1 MASYVISI
9 AALRRN
15 AAILRETADAAGC
28 KIVLALKGF
37 SCWKAFPYIR
47 EYLDGCCASGL
58 WEALLARDY
67 FGKHVVTYSPAYQEE
82 DIRQLCEFTH
92 HLDFNSLSQWFRF
105 REMVMAHP
113 RFQSGELH
121 CGLRVNPEC
130 STGHTALYDPCVP
143 GSRLGITADQL
154 QGVDLSGL
162 SGLHFHTLCEQNSDD
177 LEKTLAAVDEKF
189 GHLLRSPQFTYLN
202 MGGGHWITKPFYDR
216 ERLIRLVRETREK
229 YGVEV
234 WLEPGEAGA
243 IHTGVLRSEVLDV
256 FESAGHKL
264 AILDI
269 SATAHMPDVLEM
281 PYRPDVFLAEE
292 ATKVVEEYKQ
302 LAEDHPTDPIVRYTL
317 AEALVD
323 AGDYSA
329 AIPHLQQAR
338 SNPHIRPVVHRL
350 LARVFKALGIY
361 DQLAKE
367 IAEEAESMPE
377 RVRAQPAVTS
387 PGESYDHAGESG
399 KHLYRLGGP
408 TCLAGDV
415 TGDFAFRRPLKPGDI
430 LVFDDMAHY
439 TMVKTT
445 TFNGVPHPAIVLQHE
460 DGRLET
466 IREFGYPDFRDRLS

>member
-1 MASYVISI
+1 MASFVISI
-9 AALRRN
+9 EALKRN
-15 AAILRETADAAGC
+15 SRILRETAAEAGC

-47 EYLDGCCASGL
+47 EDLDGCCASGL
-58 WEALLARDY
+58 WEALLARDH

-105 REMVMAHP
+105 RDMVMAHP

-121 CGLRVNPEC
+121 CGLRVNPQC

-154 QGVDLSGL
+154 EGADLTGL

-177 LEKTLAAVDEKF
+177 LEKTLAAVDGKF
-189 GHLLRSPQFTYLN
+189 GHLLRSPQFKYLN

-216 ERLIRLVRETREK
+216 DLLVQKVRETREK
-229 YGVEV
+229 YNVEV

-264 AILDI
+264 AIMDI

-281 PYRPDVFLAEE
+281 PYRPDVFL
-292 ATKVVEEYKQ
+292 VEK
-302 LAEDHPTDPIVRYTL
+302 D
-317 AEALVD
+317 
-323 AGDYSA
+323 GSA
-329 AIPHLQQAR
+329 KR
-338 SNPHIRPVVHRL
+338 TRPV
-350 LARVFKALGIY
+350 
-361 DQLAKE
+361 E
-367 IAEEAESMPE
+367 ITA
-377 RVRAQPAVTS
+377 PAVQFD
-387 PGESYDHAGESG
+387 GEVYEASEESEG
-399 KHLYRLGGP
+399 HVYRLGGP

-415 TGDFAFRRPLKPGDI
+415 TGDFAFPRPLKAGDI

-445 TFNGVPHPAIVLQHE
+445 TFNGVPHPSIVLQHE

-466 IREFGYPDFRDRLS
+466 IREFGYPDFRDRLA

>member
-1 MASYVISI
+1 VASFVVSI
-9 AALRRN
+9 AALKRN
-15 AAILRETADAAGC
+15 SAILKETAAAAGC
-28 KIVLALKGF
+28 RIVLALKGF

-47 EYLDGCCASGL
+47 EDLDGCCASGL

-67 FGKHVVTYSPAYQEE
+67 FGKQVVTYSPAYQEE
-82 DIRQLCEFTH
+82 DIRQLCDFTH

-113 RFQSGELH
+113 RFKSRELH

-130 STGHTALYDPCVP
+130 STGHTPLYDPCVP

-154 QGVDLSGL
+154 EGVDLTGL

-177 LEKTLAAVDEKF
+177 LERTLAAVDERF
-189 GHLLRSPQFTYLN
+189 GHLLRLEQFTYLN

-229 YGVEV
+229 YNVEV

-243 IHTGVLRSEVLDV
+243 IHTGVLRAEVLDV

-281 PYRPDVFLAEE
+281 PYRPDVFLAE
-292 ATKVVEEYKQ
+292 T
-302 LAEDHPTDPIVRYTL
+302 
-317 AEALVD
+317 
-323 AGDYSA
+323 GSA
-329 AIPHLQQAR
+329 DFSPPG
-338 SNPHIRPVVHRL
+338 S
-350 LARVFKALGIY
+350 
-361 DQLAKE
+361 
-367 IAEEAESMPE
+367 
-377 RVRAQPAVTS
+377 AQRPAVTLE
-387 PGESYDHAGESG
+387 GESYHPALEDGE
-399 KHLYRLGGP
+399 HLYRLGGP

-415 TGDFAFRRPLKPGDI
+415 TGDFAFPRPLKAGDI

-445 TFNGVPHPAIVLQHE
+445 TFNGVPHPSIVLQHE
-460 DGRLET
+460 DGKLET
-466 IREFGYPDFRDRLS
+466 IREFGYEDFRDRLC